1 LQDSELIAA
10 ALRGE
15 RTAERALY
23 DAHVDRVY
31 RLAYRMS
38 GDATL
43 AEDFT
48 QETFVRA
55 FGYLPG
61 FRGQA
66 AFSTWL
72 HAIASSVVLNGL
84 RKLKS
89 RRHWAME
96 PAEHWDSVVDQSAP
110 DRELRLSLLAAVDRL
125 PDELRMVFLM
135 HEADGYTHTEI
146 GEILGIPEGT
156 SKARLHRARGE
167 LRERL
172 GELDPG
178 RGRRAAGKEGA

>member
-1 LQDSELIAA
+1 LPESELIAA

-72 HAIASSVVLNGL
+72 HSIASSVVLNGL

-125 PDELRMVFLM
+125 SDDLRMVFLM

-178 RGRRAAGKEGA
+178 RGRRAAGKEGT